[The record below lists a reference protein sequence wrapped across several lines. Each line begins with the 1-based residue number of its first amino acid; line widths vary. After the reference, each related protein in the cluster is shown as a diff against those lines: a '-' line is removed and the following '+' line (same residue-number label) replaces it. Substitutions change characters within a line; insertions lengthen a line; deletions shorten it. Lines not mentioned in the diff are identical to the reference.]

1 MFDLGGQLVPDF
13 STDLLIDSLPPNL
26 GDLPDNILSLIFAI
40 TVTTQ
45 DFLNMFN
52 EGGRSCLVSRSF
64 FAESRRCICY
74 FILFCLFDIRI
85 YDYLSLKS
93 LIIII
98 FLFRSVLGTI
108 FGSFES
114 INSFKEHLLIPLT
127 SSPIFFGLS

>member
-45 DFLNMFN
+45 DFLNMLN
-52 EGGRSCLVSRSF
+52 EGGRSCLLSRSF

-74 FILFCLFDIRI
+74 FILFDIRI
-85 YDYLSLKS
+85 YDYLSLES

-98 FLFRSVLGTI
+98 FLFRSVLETI

-127 SSPIFFGLS
+127 SSPIFFGFS